1 MRSRSAIL
9 IEVKKKT
16 KKGRLAQL
24 VERLVYTENV
34 GGSSPSAPIVPNKK
48 GLAMRA
54 LFCLK
59 ILQSNTF
66 EITYDPVTSEPF
78 HWASVSSLRLSLP

>member
-1 MRSRSAIL
+1 
-9 IEVKKKT
+9 
-16 KKGRLAQL
+16 
-24 VERLVYTENV
+24 
-34 GGSSPSAPIVPNKK
+34 
-48 GLAMRA
+48 MRA